1 MVGEIGQ
8 VVWSVQSVN
17 YIHDFLMGV
26 VVKYSLFPV
35 LLLLGFTARRY
46 GLVCVCVRASM
57 PACDSG
63 CHTLH
68 QHLHHIH
75 DPKSA
80 TILCTSWC
88 AVHACAGHAHAH
100 THTHTHTHTQRTVE
114 CHISSTQGRFDHH
127 SLSSYAM
134 VLRYDSTK
142 RRRMWTE
149 RLHTCN
155 TWATLGDVLLIRE
168 DAGRPNRCRVSCAQG
183 KLNAVNPQ
191 TPPHV
196 CGDMVGGLVSSCSLV
211 FTRKFQLCRG

>member
-46 GLVCVCVRASM
+46 GLVCVCVCVRASM

-100 THTHTHTHTQRTVE
+100 THTHTHRGQLSVTSAAHRAGLTTTRSLRMQWWWGMTAQRGDECGLRGSTH
-114 CHISSTQGRFDHH
+114 
-127 SLSSYAM
+127 
-134 VLRYDSTK
+134 
-142 RRRMWTE
+142 
-149 RLHTCN
+149 
-155 TWATLGDVLLIRE
+155 ATLGQPSEMCYLL
-168 DAGRPNRCRVSCAQG
+168 GRMQG
-183 KLNAVNPQ
+183 GPI
-191 TPPHV
+191 
-196 CGDMVGGLVSSCSLV
+196 GVGFPVPRAS
-211 FTRKFQLCRG
+211 